1 MGSGLVVLT
10 LKLYRQLVLVSD
22 SFVLDLY
29 ICCDFHPN
37 HFLNFP
43 VYFVLILQ
51 QKDVVIIVVINI
63 IYDHFYHTP
72 ISGHQMFDASGIWNW
87 ICDHA
92 IFGHTYNGHVNFITA
107 NSV

>member
-43 VYFVLILQ
+43 KLLCFIIRAEGCSYHFGYYKTTFIIPPFLDIKSLMRLGNGIRFVTMTFLVIHIMVTLTLLLLI
-51 QKDVVIIVVINI
+51 V
-63 IYDHFYHTP
+63 F
-72 ISGHQMFDASGIWNW
+72 S
-87 ICDHA
+87 
-92 IFGHTYNGHVNFITA
+92 
-107 NSV
+107 

>member
-10 LKLYRQLVLVSD
+10 LKLFRQLVLVSD

-43 VYFVLILQ
+43 VYFVLLLQ
-51 QKDVVIIVVINI
+51 QKDVVIIMVII
-63 IYDHFYHTP
+63 AHFYHP
-72 ISGHQMFDASGIWNW
+72 FISGHQKFDASGKWNK
-87 ICDHA
+87 ICDHD
-92 IFGHTYNGHVNFITA
+92 IFGHTYSGQVNFITA
-107 NSV
+107 KSV